1 MRKAKLLTLALLM
14 FSVGCEGNQPAPQS
28 NASTIQAAT
37 GPVASDPVP
46 DLPDYPGAKRVAY
59 TTGSDAAQGF
69 SKTVKTESVTSDPV
83 DQVIEFY
90 GKSLK
95 NNGWKLANMESSV
108 ESVAEAKSRMT
119 LTASKETSV
128 AKIEIKE
135 KGKGNVVITVERKE
149 K

>member
-1 MRKAKLLTLALLM
+1 VSTT
-14 FSVGCEGNQPAPQS
+14 QPA
-28 NASTIQAAT
+28 AK
-37 GPVASDPVP
+37 PVASDPVP
-46 DLPDYPGAKRVAY
+46 DLPDYPGATRIAY
-59 TTGSDAAQGF
+59 TNDVAQGF
-69 SKTVKTESVTSDPV
+69 SKSVKAESVTSDPV

-108 ESVAEAKSRMT
+108 ESAAEAKSRMT

-135 KGKGNVVITVERKE
+135 KGKGNVLITVERKE

>member
-1 MRKAKLLTLALLM
+1 M

-28 NASTIQAAT
+28 NVSTTQPEAK
-37 GPVASDPVP
+37 PVASEPVP
-46 DLPDYPGAKRVAY
+46 DLPDYPGAKRIAY
-59 TTGSDAAQGF
+59 TTGNDAAQGF
-69 SKTVKTESVTSDPV
+69 SKTVKAEYVTSDPV

-108 ESVAEAKSRMT
+108 DEAKSRMT

-128 AKIEIKE
+128 AKIEIKD
-135 KGKGNVVITVERKE
+135 KGKGNVLITVERKE